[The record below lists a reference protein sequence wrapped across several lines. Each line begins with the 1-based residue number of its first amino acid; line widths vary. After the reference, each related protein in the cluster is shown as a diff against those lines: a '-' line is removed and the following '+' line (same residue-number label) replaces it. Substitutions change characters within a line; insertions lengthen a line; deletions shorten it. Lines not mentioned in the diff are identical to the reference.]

1 MFRCLPTLILSLAIA
16 TGSLAQPLRIGVD
29 SNSPP
34 LAYLG
39 ADGRPIGYSVDLL
52 QEMKRVGGLEVEVV
66 SDYWAGLLAQLKD
79 GRIDAIAN
87 MAIIEER
94 RTAYDYSIGH
104 ARMRAAVYF
113 RKDGPIVDNTL
124 AFKGRTLAMLEG
136 SITTYT
142 LHTHPQWSAKV
153 HLFSSYESALQAVQR
168 RECDAALFLRPLGG
182 EVVEPMPELRR
193 AFLDDLTYRF
203 HFAVRKGDAATL
215 ERINQALAT
224 VQAEGLDRPLYKRW
238 IGPVEPRPL
247 RLADLRPY
255 LFQIL
260 AAAALISGLVLWR
273 MRVLA
278 QRTRQAVALRLSEMR
293 FRKVFE
299 NTPNIAVQ
307 GYDRNRRV
315 IFWNDASTTFYGY
328 SSTEALGRRLEE
340 LIIPDAMRSDV
351 ISAVDRWLKSGEVPP
366 AEELVLR
373 HKNGGPVKVFSS
385 HCLTFNALGEPE
397 MYCIDIDLAER
408 DRALAARRELEENF
422 RRIVETAHE
431 GIWTIDGQG
440 RTTFVNS
447 RMAQML
453 GYTAQEMDSVHLLDR
468 LEEPG
473 RTLVARHIQDPNS
486 GPISSHDVSF
496 LRRDGSELWAA
507 ITTSPIHAAGRPHS
521 GSLIMVTDITERKLT
536 ESQLRQSQKMEVVGQ
551 LAGGVAHD
559 FNNILT
565 AMLLNLNYLR
575 EVAPSTGPE
584 DIVGDLEA
592 LTARA
597 ARLTSQLLS
606 LARRQPLHMR
616 PVELTAAVTDLL
628 RMLRRLIGEHITLR
642 TVQEVPELWVDAD
655 PGMLDQVVMNLCVNA
670 RDAMPDG
677 GTLTLATRRITLTE
691 KNLPPKSEARFGD
704 FAVLQIS
711 DTGCGMTPEVLQ
723 HLFEPFFTTKDVG
736 KGTGLGLAAVHGIV
750 HQHRGWIDV
759 ESTPQLGSTFLVYL
773 PLTTRRPTLTANVV
787 ETPARASGTARLL
800 LVEDEE
806 ELRRATTGMLSRLG
820 YQVSSAADG
829 IEALRVWDEH
839 QGAFDILVTDVVMP
853 NGLNGLRLGET
864 LRQRK
869 PTLRVVLVSGYSS
882 EIHKANH
889 HTGSGITFLAK
900 PFDAA
905 SLAEALNSGKT

>member
-1 MFRCLPTLILSLAIA
+1 MS
-16 TGSLAQPLRIGVD
+16 QPLRIGVD

-34 LAYLG
+34 LAYLDG
-39 ADGRPIGYSVDLL
+39 EGRPIGYSVDLL
-52 QEMKRVGGLEVEVV
+52 QEMERVGGLDVDVV
-66 SDYWAGLLAQLKD
+66 SGYWASLLAQLKD

-87 MAIIEER
+87 MAMIDER
-94 RTAYDYSIGH
+94 RAIYDYSIGH

-113 RKDGPIVDNTL
+113 RKNGPVVDNTT
-124 AFKGRTLAMLEG
+124 AFRGRTLAMLEG

-142 LHTHPQWSAKV
+142 LSTHPQWGARV
-153 HLFSSYESALQAVQR
+153 QLFNSYEAALLAVQR
-168 RECDAALFLRPLGG
+168 KECDAALFLRPLGG
-182 EVVEPMPELRR
+182 DVVEPSPDLQR

-203 HFAVRKGDAATL
+203 HFAVRKGDAVTL

-255 LFQIL
+255 LLQIL
-260 AAAALISGLVLWR
+260 IAAALISGLVWWR
-273 MRVLA
+273 MSVLA
-278 QRTRQAVALRLSEMR
+278 QRTRQAETLRLSEMR

-307 GYDRNRRV
+307 GYDRERRI
-315 IFWNDASTTFYGY
+315 IFWNNASTTFYGF
-328 SSTEALGRRLEE
+328 SREEALGRRLEE
-340 LIIPDAMRSDV
+340 LIIPTSLRESVIAAIERSM
-351 ISAVDRWLKSGEVPP
+351 KTGEAPP
-366 AEELVLR
+366 ATELVLR
-373 HKNGGPVKVFSS
+373 HKNGSDVKVFSS
-385 HCLTFNALGEPE
+385 HCLTMNSMGEPE

-408 DRALAARRELEENF
+408 DRALAVRRELEENF

-431 GIWTIDGQG
+431 GIWTIDEHGQ
-440 RTTFVNS
+440 TTFVNS

-453 GYTAQEMDSVHLLDR
+453 GYTVEEMASVHLLDR
-468 LEEPG
+468 LNESG
-473 RTLVARHIQDPNS
+473 RALVARHVHGPHA

-496 LRRDGSELWAA
+496 QRRDGSELWAA
-507 ITTSPIHAAGRPHS
+507 ITTSSIHTAGRPHS
-521 GSLIMVTDITERKLT
+521 GTLVMVTDITERKLT

-584 DIVGDLEA
+584 DIVADLEA

-606 LARRQPLHMR
+606 LARRQPLQMR

-642 TVQEVPELWVDAD
+642 TVQEMPDLWVDAD
-655 PGMLDQVVMNLCVNA
+655 SGMLDQVVMNLCVNS

-677 GTLTLATRRITLTE
+677 GTLTLATRRVTLTE

-759 ESTPQLGSTFLVYL
+759 ESAPQMGSTFSVYL
-773 PLTTRRPTLTANVV
+773 PLTSRRPAPTSTASAA
-787 ETPARASGTARLL
+787 ELPAPVGGSGRLL

-820 YQVSSAADG
+820 YQVWPAADG
-829 IEALRVWDEH
+829 VEALRVWEE
-839 QGAFDILVTDVVMP
+839 QKGAFDLLVTDVVMP
-853 NGLNGLRLGET
+853 NGMNGLRLGET

-869 PTLRVVLVSGYSS
+869 PDLRVVLVSGYSS
-882 EIHKANH
+882 EIHKAPH
-889 HTGSGITFLAK
+889 HSGTGITFLAK
-900 PFDAA
+900 PFDAV
-905 SLAEALNSGKT
+905 SLAHALNSGKVGPAEAGPARS